1 MQQFIKYHVYLEV
14 RIEKHQL
21 QANQIN
27 STSLKQGY
35 NAINLLG
42 SCSDLASHPN
52 WIQYKS
58 DWATDTG
65 YSHLIIFDLI

>member
-1 MQQFIKYHVYLEV
+1 MHQFIIDHVYLEV
-14 RIEKHQL
+14 KIEKHQL

-27 STSLKQGY
+27 STSLRQGY
-35 NAINLLG
+35 IAINLLG
-42 SCSDLASHPN
+42 SGSDLESHPN
-52 WIQYKS
+52 WFQYKN